1 MSKKVLLIRLSSL
14 GDLILA
20 TSVLEGQR
28 FNQPDWLTSLEFKP
42 LLDAHPG
49 IGKLHLYE
57 RKSGPVSWLKQSKQL
72 ALLHYD
78 EVYDLHST
86 LRTRLLR
93 VVFWIYS
100 RKTRFVSLRKPR
112 IERFLYTLGKR
123 WLPKSFRPKP
133 FIDLFQK
140 TVGSTYAALPHS
152 DYLVKK
158 ELSELLPQE
167 FVSKQ
172 YWAIMP
178 SSLWKGKCWPVEYYV
193 QFLSQVKDPLVIL
206 GSDRDEL
213 SRSLYSRLAKSG
225 VRVFNGVGVWSIQEL
240 ATVLKHA
247 RLYFGN
253 DTGLAH
259 LSQALGT
266 PAHVLFGPTTAD
278 FGFGPWLPGSQA
290 IESTLWCRP
299 CSKDGSACFR
309 VWNRYQCMKELTPT
323 QVERAMNPSK

>member
-1 MSKKVLLIRLSSL
+1 MSKKVLIVRLSSL

-28 FNQPDWLTSLEFKP
+28 FNQPDWLTSLEFKS
-42 LLDAHPG
+42 LLEEHPG
-49 IGKLHLYE
+49 IGTLHLYE
-57 RKSGPVSWLKQSKQL
+57 RKSGLLSWLRQTKKL

-86 LRTRLLR
+86 VRTRLLR
-93 VVFWIYS
+93 WVFWIYS

-112 IERFLYTLGKR
+112 IERFLYTFAKH
-123 WLPKSFRPKP
+123 WLPKSLRPKP
-133 FIDLFQK
+133 FIDLFLK
-140 TVGSTYAALPHS
+140 TVGSSYAALPHA
-152 DYLVKK
+152 DYLLKK
-158 ELSELLPQE
+158 ELHELLPQE
-167 FVSKQ
+167 FGSKQ

-178 SSLWKGKCWPVEYYV
+178 SSLWEGKCWPIEYYV
-193 QFLSQVKDPLVIL
+193 QFLTQVKAPLVIL
-206 GSDRDEL
+206 GSAKDEL
-213 SRSLYSRLAKSG
+213 SRTLYTRLSTSG

-266 PAHVLFGPTTAD
+266 PAHVLFGPTTSD

-290 IESTLWCRP
+290 IESPLWCRP

-323 QVERAMNPSK
+323 QVEKAMNNLK